1 MASENVLILD
11 GGMATSLEAKGFDLS
26 GSLWSARVLVDN
38 PMAIRDV
45 HVEHARAGA
54 DIVTSASYQASRS
67 GFINAGLT
75 EDDYLRALEL
85 SLILAQSAADEVGSE
100 AKRTVRVAASVG
112 PYGATLA
119 DGSEYRGDYNVTKE
133 FLIDFHGQRLH
144 DIEQHEPDLL
154 AIETV
159 PSIIELDAINHL
171 LNNEFRH
178 LSAWVSC
185 SAPNGETI
193 SDGTAIADAYRL
205 LTAPNIVARG
215 INCTKPEFIDSLLT
229 RAGGEGPYVVY
240 SNAGRTWDADNR
252 VWLDAGSLTIPDD
265 TVKSWISHGATM
277 VGGCCGL
284 GVEHISAVAALLGR

>member
-1 MASENVLILD
+1 MTSQKIHILD

-26 GSLWSARVLVDN
+26 GSLWSARVLVDE

-67 GFINAGLT
+67 GFVKAGLT

-85 SLILAQSAADEVGSE
+85 SLILAQSAADEVSSE
-100 AKRTVRVAASVG
+100 QKRTVKVAASVG

-119 DGSEYRGDYNVTKE
+119 DGSEYRGDYGVTEE
-133 FLIDFHGQRLH
+133 FLIDFHGERMR

-159 PSIIELDAINHL
+159 PSIIELRAINHL

-185 SAPNGETI
+185 SGRDQTSI
-193 SDGTAIADAYRL
+193 SDGTPIQKAFEVL
-205 LTAPNIVARG
+205 SAPNIVARG
-215 INCTKPEFIDSLLT
+215 INCTKPELINGLLENAGSTGPFI
-229 RAGGEGPYVVY
+229 VY
-240 SNAGRTWDADNR
+240 SNAGRTWDAENR
-252 VWLDAGSLTIPDD
+252 VWLDAGSLTIPDA
-265 TVKSWISHGATM
+265 TITQWISNGATFI
-277 VGGCCGL
+277 GGCCGL
-284 GVEHISAVAALLGR
+284 GVEHISAVSALIRS